1 MRAGLR
7 LPALVVTLGLL
18 AGCSDP
24 AGAARREAAA
34 ARKAS
39 PAASPTATPTPAGR
53 RAPARARARARARAW
68 RQAAGTTRTARGLRV
83 HTGAFA
89 GGRIPVLV
97 TDVAGQATRSVD
109 ATTTPQAITV
119 GRYTLTG
126 LKATRSRRT
135 ATYGIAFHYRRR

>member
-34 ARKAS
+34 ARKSS
-39 PAASPTATPTPAGR
+39 PSASPTATAGPAK
-53 RAPARARARARARAW
+53 RAARARPEW
-68 RQAAGTTRTARGLRV
+68 RQAAGTTRTAHGLRV
-83 HTGAFA
+83 RTGAFA
-89 GGRIPVLV
+89 DGRIRVV
-97 TDVAGQATRSVD
+97 FTDVAGHATRTAD
-109 ATTTPQAITV
+109 AAATPQTITV

-126 LKATRSRRT
+126 LRAARSRRT
-135 ATYGIAFHYRRR
+135 ATYAIVFHYRRR

>member
-7 LPALVVTLGLL
+7 LPALVVALGLL

-34 ARKAS
+34 ARKKS
-39 PAASPTATPTPAGR
+39 PAASPTATPAPAGR
-53 RAPARARARARARAW
+53 RAPAGARARSW
-68 RQAAGTTRTARGLRV
+68 RQAAGTTRIARGLRV
-83 HTGAFA
+83 RAGAFTA
-89 GGRIPVLV
+89 GRIRVLV
-97 TDVAGQATRSVD
+97 TDVAGHVTRSVD
-109 ATTTPQAITV
+109 ATTTPQAVTV

-126 LKATRSRRT
+126 LKVARSRRT